1 MQKFKLF
8 FCLMLVSTAG
18 FSQQFEQELKEA
30 IKEKPRFEVRF
41 DSRNS
46 FISQSGVRVFGVKLG
61 LQFQE
66 KLSIGLGYNQ
76 LWSSLTNQDIQWQ
89 NQFVRGELKF
99 NYFSPYVEYV
109 FYQDQYWEMSIPV
122 QFGIGSA
129 YYENKT
135 EIGPPELHK
144 KTVVSYEP
152 AITFQYRFMKY
163 FAAGMGVGYRLMI
176 IPNREIKERFTAPV
190 YLFKFKIYFQDL
202 LRDFSND

>member
-1 MQKFKLF
+1 MQKFKLLF
-8 FCLMLVSTAG
+8 FFIVFAQATFA
-18 FSQQFEQELKEA
+18 QQFEQELKEA
-30 IKEKPRFEVRF
+30 IRQKPRLELRF

-46 FISQSGVRVFGVKLG
+46 FISQSGVRVFGFKLG
-61 LQFQE
+61 LQYQE

-76 LWSSLTNQDIQWQ
+76 LWSSLVNHNLLWEGKSIS
-89 NQFVRGELKF
+89 GELKF
-99 NYFSPYVEYV
+99 NYWSPYVEYT

-122 QFGIGSA
+122 QLGIGAA
-129 YYENKT
+129 YYENRT
-135 EIGPPELHK
+135 DIGPGDLYK
-144 KTVVSYEP
+144 KTVFSYEP

-176 IPNREIKERFTAPV
+176 VPNREIKERFTAPV